1 MQRHSAI
8 FYPRFWGVIYKYI
21 ITSYIFQF
29 KHNSKVL
36 IESIIIF
43 ISPPMFQDY
52 NIKRTENN
60 SLSRPAGEWG
70 GLTAFWPTLSCLLC
84 LTAPDPR
91 AHEVLGGQ
99 SSEVKAICQARVKL
113 LQTVEATF
121 FSVWALNNV
130 YHCLFTRPAQSLCNE
145 MWKEMY
151 QIWTF
156 KATVF
161 IVVLFLND
169 WIYILHFLEN
179 LSGGTLLQQWDL
191 VNDVQGF

>member
-43 ISPPMFQDY
+43 ISPPMIQDY

-113 LQTVEATF
+113 LQTAEATF
-121 FSVWALNNV
+121 FFSLSSEQ
-130 YHCLFTRPAQSLCNE
+130 CLP
-145 MWKEMY
+145 
-151 QIWTF
+151 
-156 KATVF
+156 
-161 IVVLFLND
+161 
-169 WIYILHFLEN
+169 
-179 LSGGTLLQQWDL
+179 LSFHTSSTEFVQWDTKGN
-191 VNDVQGF
+191 VSDMDI

>member
-8 FYPRFWGVIYKYI
+8 FHPRFWGVNKYI

-121 FSVWALNNV
+121 FQSELWTMSTIVFSHVQHRVCAMRCERKCIRYEHLKPR
-130 YHCLFTRPAQSLCNE
+130 CLLLFYFLMTE
-145 MWKEMY
+145 
-151 QIWTF
+151 
-156 KATVF
+156 F
-161 IVVLFLND
+161 IF
-169 WIYILHFLEN
+169 YI
-179 LSGGTLLQQWDL
+179 S
-191 VNDVQGF
+191 